1 MMNVSPRRLKPLLI
15 LRHLRRGSK
24 PRPFKTGSQVEFFRS
39 L

>member
-1 MMNVSPRRLKPLLI
+1 MTEWLKPLLI

-24 PRPFKTGSQVEFFRS
+24 PRAFKTQPQAEFFSS